1 MTFSGGKRM
10 AKTQAKKADTKQKRL
25 RKKYH
30 RAILRNTLISVGTV
44 LLVIVGAAYLY
55 LRLAFLGP
63 SGTFSHKLAS
73 TLMETSAMKFGPA
86 IYFSDQEIEGILSE
100 NKVVAADEETDLTL
114 ITVRAREERPKDTDE
129 GSGEE
134 GIEIIE
140 IVGST
145 YKGFL
150 MIVDDP
156 SRVTVGTCA
165 DKFTGGTG
173 LQLDKIAQRYDA
185 IAAINGGA
193 FSDMNGMGN
202 GGTPMGITISGGRCL
217 SDNLAQ
223 AGQDLLIGFD
233 ENDKLVIGKM
243 TKAQAQQR
251 GIRDGVTFGPALI
264 TNGEPAQVMGSGSG
278 LNPRTAIGQRADGAV
293 LMLVI
298 DGRQINSIGASFQDL
313 IEIMTQYG
321 AVNAANL
328 DGGSSSLMYYKGK
341 YLNNG
346 FVLIGSRAMPTGFVV
361 K

>member
-1 MTFSGGKRM
+1 M
-10 AKTQAKKADTKQKRL
+10 AKKQAKKAGKQRLL

-30 RAILRNTLISVGTV
+30 RSILRNALIAVATV
-44 LLVIVGAAYLY
+44 LLVIVGVAYLY

-63 SGTFSHKLAS
+63 SDTFSHKLAS
-73 TLMETSAMKFGPA
+73 TLMETSAMKFVPA
-86 IYFSDQEIEGILSE
+86 IYFSDREIEDILAE
-100 NKVVAADEETDLTL
+100 NKVVASEEETDLSL
-114 ITVRAREERPKDTDE
+114 ITVKARQERPEDDE
-129 GSGEE
+129 GGSGEE

-150 MIVDDP
+150 MIVEDP
-156 SRVTVGTCA
+156 SRVSVGTCA
-165 DKFTGGTG
+165 DKFTGGQG

-185 IAAINGGA
+185 LAAINGGA
-193 FSDMNGMGN
+193 FADMNGMGN
-202 GGTPMGITISGGRCL
+202 GGTPMGLTISQGRCL
-217 SDNLAQ
+217 SDNVSQ

-264 TNGEPAQVMGSGSG
+264 INGEPSAVLGAGSG
-278 LNPRTAIGQRADGAV
+278 LNPRTAIGQRSDGAV

-313 IEIMTQYG
+313 IEIMTEYG

-328 DGGSSSLMYYKGK
+328 DGGSSSLMYYKGE

-346 FVLIGSRAMPTGFVV
+346 FVLIGSRAMPTGFIV